1 MLTVKEKG
9 LLLSIIKH
17 CERIDETVAGLSKQE
32 FDSNEM
38 IKDALCFNLLQIGK
52 LAKKFEPNFIKEYGN
67 VPWKSIKGMSDRIV
81 HGNGANLFDE
91 VWNMAIKDI
100 LPLKDYCKKI
110 IEENKQTNQ

>member
-38 IKDALCFNLLQIGK
+38 IKDVLCFNI
-52 LAKKFEPNFIKEYGN
+52 Y
-67 VPWKSIKGMSDRIV
+67 R
-81 HGNGANLFDE
+81 
-91 VWNMAIKDI
+91 
-100 LPLKDYCKKI
+100 
-110 IEENKQTNQ
+110 